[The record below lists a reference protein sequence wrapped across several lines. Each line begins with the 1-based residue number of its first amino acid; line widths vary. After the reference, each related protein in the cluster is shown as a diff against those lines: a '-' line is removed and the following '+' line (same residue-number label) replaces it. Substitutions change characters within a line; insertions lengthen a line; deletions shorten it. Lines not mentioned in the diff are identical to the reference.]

1 MYVYVNNYYGLV
13 QAKTKMI
20 TLTQELSKKVGNV
33 DKLCERFNISLLNL
47 KVENLVDLRLDRTVS
62 FEHVR

>member
-1 MYVYVNNYYGLV
+1 VYVYVNNYYGLV